1 MCKMRTITN
10 QKDGGKTTTTGNVG
24 IGLAN
29 IGEKVINE
37 KEIVAER
44 NVSPSLKRKKY
55 GNSRELI
62 LRMVRLIRKEEKPRE
77 GKVTRRSDEIN
88 GYFSEDY
95 SKNSIE
101 SVMIQIWEEWQDR
114 R

>member
-1 MCKMRTITN
+1 MCKMRVITN
-10 QKDGGKTTTTGNVG
+10 QKGGGKTTTMGNVG

-44 NVSPSLKRKKY
+44 NGSSLLKQKKY
-55 GNSRELI
+55 GNNRELI

-88 GYFSEDY
+88 GYFLEDY
-95 SKNSIE
+95 SKGAIE
-101 SVMIQIWEEWQDR
+101 GVMIQLWEEWQDR